1 MREFDKLSSLSL
13 HNNDKLTEESNAML
27 EEQYNKS
34 ECIHTMLKDFVKV
47 NGIVIDYTSIPE
59 KERLEKFF
67 RYSAYSGEPAY
78 AFEPGKRGG
87 RHCPFIF
94 SLYNDLPDW
103 LEHDVLVMLD
113 KQDSRSDFI
122 RNFFLDFVRA
132 NGVVA
137 NYAGIPEKERLEQ
150 FFGYVTEA
158 VAPAKKPA

>member
-13 HNNDKLTEESNAML
+13 HNNDKLTEESNAMFG
-27 EEQYNKS
+27 EQDNKS
-34 ECIHTMLKDFVKV
+34 ECIHTMLNDFVKV
-47 NGIVIDYTSIPE
+47 NGIVIDYTSIPG

-67 RYSAYSGEPAY
+67 RYSACPGEPAY
-78 AFEPGKRGG
+78 ALEPSKRGG

-113 KQDSRSDFI
+113 KQDSRSAFI

-137 NYAGIPEKERLEQ
+137 NYAGIPEKERLER
-150 FFGYVTEA
+150 FFGYV

>member
-1 MREFDKLSSLSL
+1 MFEFDKLSSLSP
-13 HNNDKLTEESNAML
+13 HDNDKLTEDTNAINTML
-27 EEQYNKS
+27 GRQDGKP

-47 NGIVIDYTSIPE
+47 NGIVNDYTGIPE

-67 RYSAYSGEPAY
+67 RYSAY

-87 RHCPFIF
+87 QALPVHF

-113 KQDSRSDFI
+113 NQDNRSAFI

-137 NYAGIPEKERLEQ
+137 NYVSIPENVRLER
-150 FFGYVTEA
+150 FFGYVAEA